1 MKGVDLRDAIT
12 GMGLT
17 QVEFARLV
25 DVSVGAVAQW
35 LSGARAVPGPVESFV
50 SLFLRLPS
58 SIRETELQQLRK
70 GSTQMK
76 NAMYHITFSGQAGTG
91 TATLT
96 FQDGLVYGFDEA
108 GAKYDGNYFAS
119 DRKDHMLIKV
129 KVTMPAN
136 QPSVVTGQSLPFEWI
151 LEVSGHLP
159 IYADTGTL
167 IADTNAGPQLT
178 VKFQRMRDLPD
189 TLQAA

>member
-1 MKGVDLRDAIT
+1 MTGADLREAIT
-12 GMGLT
+12 SMGLT

-25 DVSVGAVAQW
+25 EVSVGAVAQW
-35 LSGARAVPGPVESFV
+35 LSGARSIPGPVESFV
-50 SLFLRLPS
+50 SLFQRLPS

-76 NAMYHITFSGQAGTG
+76 NAMYLITFTGDAGTG
-91 TATLT
+91 MATLT

-108 GAKYDGNYFAS
+108 GAKYDGSYAQS
-119 DRKDHMLIKV
+119 DRKDHMFITAKV
-129 KVTMPAN
+129 AMPPN
-136 QPSVVTGQSLPFEWI
+136 QPSVIGGHVFPVEWI

-167 IADTNAGPQLT
+167 IADTNAGSQLT

-189 TLQAA
+189 VLQAA